1 MRHLS
6 NDRAAE
12 VADKID
18 IETLQRLY
26 AKATDEIGQTSPSKV
41 EEGRAIYHQIY
52 TPDVQIRTEN
62 PGTTPL
68 TANGPDAW
76 ADVVFTALIDFVGT
90 QHLIGTQL
98 TQVSGDQ
105 GEMESYVNAW
115 HKYPDGSVYYFLGTY
130 ISKVRREDAGWK
142 IYDMTLRHDTSGTV
156 QTQ

>member
-1 MRHLS
+1 MKRLS

-12 VADKID
+12 IADKID

-26 AKATDEIGQTSPSKV
+26 AKATDAIGQTSPSKV

-52 TPDVQIRTEN
+52 TQDVQIRTEN

-68 TANGPDAW
+68 VASGPDAW
-76 ADVVFTALIDFVGT
+76 ADVVFGALKNYVGT

-98 TQVSGDQ
+98 TQVRGDQ

-115 HKYPDGSVYYFLGTY
+115 HKNSDGSVYYFLGTY
-130 ISKVRREDAGWK
+130 ISKVRREETGWK

-156 QTQ
+156 QMQ